1 MTWRN
6 IFKQPKS
13 CKKSNTRW
21 WDLCMSDDEK
31 KGVEPIFSNKD
42 L

>member
-21 WDLCMSDDEK
+21 WDFCMSDDEK
-31 KGVEPIFSNKD
+31 KGVKPIFSNKD